1 MDGDFLSLDQPVTN
15 GGIENVRFFNGRLL
29 SGRDLTREQQARKS
43 GDALTGA
50 AHGSGVAYG
59 LEVRRTA
66 ADISTPGAV
75 ISVHAGLA
83 INRDGTHLKLA
94 ADQRLQLTRTDSS
107 DFSGGDCQ
115 FGECI
120 IPEVSSYD
128 AGEGLYLLVLAPST
142 RSMGRAAVNGLP
154 GDSAACNVDRDVDAV
169 TFRLIEIPSALYSG
183 ISALDPGFR
192 NRIAYRCFGT
202 GVLASW
208 PIPFVTQPPRSDDLI
223 TEMADYG
230 LTSAEVP
237 LAIIAFTGT
246 LKINF
251 LDMWAARRPLALA
264 DGPLDANAS
273 ITSSVA
279 PRRISA
285 GRAMLH
291 QFQEQFDALTNGGVN
306 LGAVKARTHFPQLP
320 PVGLLPRLSPEQAKL
335 FFGGMTVREH
345 VHLNAAQVEPLLR
358 ESLSSPAI
366 RSASNELVWLYA
378 VAENL
383 IEGAKAA
390 ADPARRPQPYLLFA
404 SGNVPY
410 RADARFNLHRWN
422 YANFA
427 LAG

>member
-1 MDGDFLSLDQPVTN
+1 MDGDFLTLDQPVAD
-15 GGIENVRFFNGRLL
+15 GGIESVRFFNGRLL
-29 SGRDLTREQQARKS
+29 SSRDLTREQQARKS

-59 LEVRRTA
+59 LDVLRTA
-66 ADISTPGAV
+66 ADVSTPGAV

-83 INRDGTHLKLA
+83 INRDGAHLKLA
-94 ADQRLQLTRTDSS
+94 SDQRLQLTRTDSS

-120 IPEVSSYD
+120 IPEVSSYV

-154 GDSAACNVDRDVDAV
+154 GDSTACNVDRDVDAV

-183 ISALDPGFR
+183 ISALNPGFR

-202 GVLASW
+202 GVSASW

-223 TEMADYG
+223 TEMAGYG

-246 LKINF
+246 LDINF

-264 DGPLDANAS
+264 DGPQGANAS

-291 QFQEQFDALTNGGVN
+291 QFQEQFDALTNGGAN
-306 LGAVKARTHFPQLP
+306 LGTVKARTHFPQLP
-320 PVGLLPRLSPEQAKL
+320 PVGVLPRLSEAEAKAFL
-335 FFGGMTVREH
+335 GDVTYRGP
-345 VHLNAAQVEPLLR
+345 VHINAVQVEMLLR
-358 ESLSSPAI
+358 DSMACPAI
-366 RSASNELVWLYA
+366 QSSSDEVVWLYA
-378 VAENL
+378 VAENQ
-383 IEGAKAA
+383 IAAKRAPT
-390 ADPARRPQPYLLFA
+390 DPLRARPFYIFA
-404 SGNVPY
+404 SGNMPY

-427 LAG
+427 LGA

>member
-1 MDGDFLSLDQPVTN
+1 M
-15 GGIENVRFFNGRLL
+15 
-29 SGRDLTREQQARKS
+29 
-43 GDALTGA
+43 
-50 AHGSGVAYG
+50 
-59 LEVRRTA
+59 
-66 ADISTPGAV
+66 

-83 INRDGTHLKLA
+83 INRDGAHLKLA
-94 ADQRLQLTRTDSS
+94 ADQRLQLTRMDSS

-120 IPEVSSYD
+120 IPEVSSYV

-246 LKINF
+246 LDINF

-264 DGPLDANAS
+264 DGPLGANAS

-291 QFQEQFDALTNGGVN
+291 QFQEQFDALTNGGAN
-306 LGAVKARTHFPQLP
+306 MGAVKARTHFPQLP
-320 PVGLLPRLSPEQAKL
+320 PVGVLPRVSEADAKAFL
-335 FFGGMTVREH
+335 GDLTYRGP
-345 VHLNAAQVEPLLR
+345 VHINAVQVEMLLR
-358 ESLSSPAI
+358 DSMACPAI
-366 RSASNELVWLYA
+366 QKLQRRSCL
-378 VAENL
+378 
-383 IEGAKAA
+383 
-390 ADPARRPQPYLLFA
+390 
-404 SGNVPY
+404 
-410 RADARFNLHRWN
+410 
-422 YANFA
+422 A
-427 LAG
+427 LCRC